1 MKVYRFVLL
10 LALSIM
16 VSSQAVAA
24 VKWSNSTSKE
34 QDAQTKA
41 ERENHWTNNLQKV
54 LPVFSGHFP
63 SKKGASST
71 HSGPSER

>member
-1 MKVYRFVLL
+1 MVTPCGGKGIRGFIKVYKFVLL

-54 LPVFSGHFP
+54 LEHQSQ
-63 SKKGASST
+63 
-71 HSGPSER
+71 